1 MGMNQKLAHLY
12 EDYFVNIQPILDEEL
27 LEFSTPLLLKV
38 SETYENAK
46 LKVMIVGQ
54 ETYEFYGKYGAFL
67 QNHSSVEYA
76 QDIYTKFVKEES
88 ENYHS
93 PFWDYINRL
102 SEGSG
107 FSWIWN
113 NVFKLETVE
122 YLSDEKYLGEKVSL
136 SELNT
141 KKKYRH
147 YRHLI
152 DKIKLLQKDIFL
164 KELEILKP
172 DVVIFFTGHPYDSL
186 FMDWQFDTQND
197 FYQDIPEALK
207 MGIDKWKFGRL
218 SSPLLPVK
226 TFRTYHPNY
235 LRRASGKV
243 LSKEQKEFIFTYLR
257 QQVDNVKIF
266 L

>member
-1 MGMNQKLAHLY
+1 LSNLVGMNQKLAHLY
-12 EDYFVNIQPILDEEL
+12 EDYFVNNQPIQDEEL
-27 LEFSTPLLLKV
+27 LEFSTPLLLRV
-38 SETYENAK
+38 SESYESAK

-54 ETYEFYGKYGAFL
+54 ETFEFYGKYGAFL
-67 QNHSSVEYA
+67 LNHSPVEYA

-88 ENYHS
+88 KNYNS
-93 PFWDYINRL
+93 PFWDYLNRL
-102 SEGSG
+102 FEGSDS
-107 FSWIWN
+107 SWIWN

-122 YLSDEKYLGEKVSL
+122 YLSDEKYLGKKVSL
-136 SELNT
+136 SVLSKN
-141 KKKYRH
+141 KN

-152 DKIKLLQKDIFL
+152 DKIKLLQKEIFL

-172 DVVIFFTGHPYDSL
+172 DVVIFFTGNPYDSL

-197 FYQDIPEALK
+197 FYQDIPEVLE

-235 LRRASGKV
+235 LRRV
-243 LSKEQKEFIFTYLR
+243 SKKIMTPEQK
-257 QQVDNVKIF
+257 DKIF
-266 L
+266 DFLKAQIMQ